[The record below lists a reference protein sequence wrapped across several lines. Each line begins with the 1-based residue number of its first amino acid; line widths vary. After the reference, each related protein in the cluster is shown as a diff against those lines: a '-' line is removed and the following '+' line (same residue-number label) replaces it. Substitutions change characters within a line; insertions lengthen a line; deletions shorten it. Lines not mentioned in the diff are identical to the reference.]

1 MGSHRAF
8 RQCLLMARADEE
20 SVETLE
26 TAFKRVWGILGPSS
40 ALSGV
45 IAWMMAASTGTRYQA
60 GSKQF
65 RGGDEHLQCQA
76 KGRDVMAD
84 CAAPLSGEW
93 HDANPSQRWQGQP
106 SSNSMD
112 EEIIALACVEVGKDV
127 QGVQSLQC
135 QVENNFKNKEIPTNG
150 EHAGRRSNLV
160 STSQSA

>member
-1 MGSHRAF
+1 
-8 RQCLLMARADEE
+8 
-20 SVETLE
+20 
-26 TAFKRVWGILGPSS
+26 
-40 ALSGV
+40 
-45 IAWMMAASTGTRYQA
+45 
-60 GSKQF
+60 
-65 RGGDEHLQCQA
+65 
-76 KGRDVMAD
+76 MAD